1 MKNVSFILSNLI
13 PYFLDLLNPFNNQCS
28 FLKLTQPCNFSS
40 STLHFTLNQSSLMSF
55 RKASSTLSYWAQR
68 LLFSSYL
75 YWFYSHSFSLFLV
88 NLSVCDWYLSS
99 LPYKYITKMEVFYC
113 FWGTKVLFHLYFD
126 AFLLCVWGGF
136 LLEIH
141 QLYFSNCTL
150 ALDSLPPISINTAEN
165 TSNN

>member
-1 MKNVSFILSNLI
+1 MISVPSWNL
-13 PYFLDLLNPFNNQCS
+13 PNLATFLHPPCISLWISPPSCLLEKHHPLCHTEHRDFC
-28 FLKLTQPCNFSS
+28 
-40 STLHFTLNQSSLMSF
+40 
-55 RKASSTLSYWAQR
+55 
-68 LLFSSYL
+68 LFSSYL

-113 FWGTKVLFHLYFD
+113 FWGMKVLFHLYFD
-126 AFLLCVWGGF
+126 AFLLCVWGVF